1 MSTPPSRGRRIWER
15 IRVVWATLGITAFVV
30 FTGWSLIA
38 YRASGTAQDA
48 LESDAAV
55 TVSRDGD
62 LWRFEPAATS
72 ANRAGLLFVPGALV
86 DPVAYAPL
94 LHAVAAAGHE
104 AVLLTL
110 PRRGAFGG
118 ADDPAIPGRV
128 RSVMQR
134 PGGPTRWFVAG
145 HSKGGVVATNIAHAS
160 ADALAG
166 LILIGTSHPR
176 DVSLAEIRIPVTKV
190 IGTRDGLASVAEVEQ
205 NSHLLPPQTR
215 WVRIDGGNHSQF
227 GWYGFQ
233 PGDRRATISAEQQ
246 RKMMLD
252 AVLETLGASH

>member
-1 MSTPPSRGRRIWER
+1 VI
-15 IRVVWATLGITAFVV
+15 WATLGITAFVV

-38 YRASGTAQDA
+38 YRASAEARDA
-48 LESDAAV
+48 LASDASV
-55 TVSRDGD
+55 TVTRDGD
-62 LWRFEPAATS
+62 LWRFEPVVPS
-72 ANRAGLLFVPGALV
+72 ASRAGLLFVPGALV

-118 ADDPAIPGRV
+118 AEDPAIPGRV
-128 RSVMQR
+128 RAVMQR
-134 PGGPTRWFVAG
+134 PGAPARWFVAG
-145 HSKGGVVATNIAHAS
+145 HSKGAVVATELAHAS
-160 ADALAG
+160 TGTLAG

-176 DVSLAEIRIPVTKV
+176 DISLAELRIPVTKI
-190 IGTRDGLASVAEVEQ
+190 IGTKDGLASVAEVEQ
-205 NSHLLPPQTR
+205 NRHLLPPQTR

-233 PGDRRATISAEQQ
+233 PGDSRATITAAEQ
-246 RKMMLD
+246 RKITLD
-252 AVLETLGASH
+252 AVLETLGAIR